1 MTAFAV
7 ATKLIL
13 FLMDLSQE
21 QMAMFTIF
29 VNLLIILVGS
39 FFTVRSFKISNKGS
53 DLKSDVKAGMKS
65 TTLFALFMSL
75 FMLIYYNYIDRH
87 YFPDM
92 ITERVE
98 LAKSAMNENPD
109 IDLENVKRTGEMLFS
124 PQTHASITLFGLTA
138 TGAVYAFLISVL
150 MRRLPGFK

>member
-1 MTAFAV
+1 MTAVAV
-7 ATKLIL
+7 AGKLIL

-75 FMLIYYNYIDRH
+75 FMLVYYNYIDRH

-92 ITERVE
+92 ISDRVE
-98 LAKSAMNENPD
+98 LAKSAMKENPD
-109 IDLENVKRTGEMLFS
+109 INLENVKRTGEMLFS